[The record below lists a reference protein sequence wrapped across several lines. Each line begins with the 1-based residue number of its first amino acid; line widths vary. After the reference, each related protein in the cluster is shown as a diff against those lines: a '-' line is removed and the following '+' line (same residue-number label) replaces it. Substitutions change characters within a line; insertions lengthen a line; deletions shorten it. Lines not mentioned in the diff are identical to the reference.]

1 MNRKI
6 GRTNHVMI
14 CLALFLSSLTAQEKV
29 GTTAFQFLKVNPTA
43 RSAAMGDATSSFV
56 DGASA
61 MFINPA
67 GLMNIDKFD
76 ISASYFNYFFD
87 VKTSA
92 FSAAYSIPNFGT
104 VGVLAQLTDYGEMNV
119 TSVEAMGYQNG
130 EFNPG
135 FTGETFNPGHQI
147 LGLSYANTLTNK
159 FAFGVTAKHIKENA
173 DYSWNG
179 SEMSASLI
187 AFDTGL
193 QYRTGYESV
202 KISMVLRHFGK
213 DVSFIE
219 YEDTLRIF
227 HDSTYTDE
235 IRTVTGKQYPL
246 PQILVMGISGYIFG
260 PKDAIIATPGSKSS
274 LLFSVDMMA
283 PRDYDQQFNFGLEYD
298 FSNLLYLRSG
308 YKLNY
313 DTENWSL
320 GFGLHY
326 KGVQVDYSFNNY
338 DSYLGT
344 INRFTLGIAL

>member
-1 MNRKI
+1 MKRRS
-6 GRTNHVMI
+6 GRARQVII
-14 CLALFLSSLTAQEKV
+14 CAAIFLSSVMAQEKV

-43 RSAAMGDATSSFV
+43 RSAAMGDAISSFV

-67 GLMNIDKFD
+67 GLTDIDKLD
-76 ISASYFNYFFD
+76 LSASHFNYFFD

-92 FSAAYSIPNFGT
+92 FSAAYNFPNFGT
-104 VGVLAQLTDYGEMNV
+104 VGMMAQFTDYGEMNV
-119 TSVEAMGYQNG
+119 TSVDAMGYQNG
-130 EFNPG
+130 DFNPG
-135 FTGETFNPGHQI
+135 LTGETFNPGHQI
-147 LGLSYANTLTNK
+147 IGLSYAASLTNK
-159 FAFGVTAKHIKENA
+159 FAFGLTAKQIKENA
-173 DYSWNG
+173 DYSYNG

-193 QYRTGYESV
+193 QYKTGYESV

-235 IRTVTGKQYPL
+235 IKTVTGKQYPL
-246 PQILVMGISGYIFG
+246 PQILVMGISGYVFG
-260 PKDAIIATPGSKSS
+260 PKDAILTSPNSKSS
-274 LLFSVDMMA
+274 LLFAVDMLA
-283 PRDYDQQFNFGLEYD
+283 PRDYDQQFNFGLEYAYD
-298 FSNLLYLRSG
+298 ELLFVRSG

-320 GFGLHY
+320 GFGLHF

-338 DSYLGT
+338 DSYLGA
-344 INRFTLGIAL
+344 INRFSLGMTL